1 MWVKN
6 SWYVAALSGEVQGK
20 LLARTILG
28 TPVVMYRRSDDAVVA
43 LEDRCAHRRLP
54 LSFGFL
60 ENDNVVCGYHGMTF
74 DDTGKCIRVPGQ
86 EKIPAGAGVRSFPV
100 MERHNV
106 VWIWVGKR
114 ELADSSSVPDLDRL
128 AHPDWIASKGY
139 TLLHS
144 DYRLLND
151 NLLDLSH
158 VAFVHG
164 KTIGN
169 AAVAEAPIAVT
180 QNGNVVSVHRD
191 IVGAMAPPFY
201 THLGKFRRPIH
212 RWHTVNYH
220 PPSICVIDV
229 GCRPLEDGDGIG
241 TIVGCVMHL
250 ATPETE
256 KSTHYFWAFV
266 RNFRQDDASLTTYIA
281 QAVGATHDEDKVV
294 VELQHSVPA
303 PAQRDNPVALAIAV
317 DGGPIRGRRVLERL
331 IAAETDDAG
340 VAA

>member
-1 MWVKN
+1 MLVKN
-6 SWYVAALSGEVQGK
+6 SWYVAAFSDEVQGK

-74 DDTGKCIRVPGQ
+74 DDAGRCIRVPGQ
-86 EKIPAGAGVRSFPV
+86 EKIPEGACVRSFPV

-114 ELADSSSVPDLDRL
+114 ELADPSSVPDLDRL

-169 AAVAEAPIAVT
+169 AAVAEAPIAVK
-180 QNGNVVSVHRD
+180 QDGSVVSVHRD
-191 IVGAMAPPFY
+191 IVGAMAPPF
-201 THLGKFRRPIH
+201 
-212 RWHTVNYH
+212 
-220 PPSICVIDV
+220 
-229 GCRPLEDGDGIG
+229 
-241 TIVGCVMHL
+241 
-250 ATPETE
+250 
-256 KSTHYFWAFV
+256 
-266 RNFRQDDASLTTYIA
+266 
-281 QAVGATHDEDKVV
+281 
-294 VELQHSVPA
+294 
-303 PAQRDNPVALAIAV
+303 
-317 DGGPIRGRRVLERL
+317 
-331 IAAETDDAG
+331 
-340 VAA
+340 